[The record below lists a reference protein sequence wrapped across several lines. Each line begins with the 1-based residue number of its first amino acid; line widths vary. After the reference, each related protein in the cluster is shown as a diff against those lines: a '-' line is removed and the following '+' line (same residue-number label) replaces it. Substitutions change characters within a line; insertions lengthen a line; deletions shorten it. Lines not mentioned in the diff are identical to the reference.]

1 MEETGVPG
9 GNHRP
14 TASNW
19 WKIER
24 DGIDELPREGWRQW
38 HQWANGSTGSST
50 RSGAAN
56 REKEVIEEI
65 KGHTSPPELYTMC
78 FTSNSTR
85 CRPTAQG
92 DEDVAED
99 EGNNPEDA
107 DNNTKDAANTG
118 VKTGDVDL
126 PRIENWTS
134 ELVGQYRVTEYEGRP
149 YAGIILEVGE
159 IDVQISCMVAI
170 GKNRFFW
177 PRREDVCWYEF
188 DKVICIIPEPQNVT
202 GRHKEVD
209 PLIWAMLQRKMSLDG
224 WLPWFINIFYLSIAL
239 QNIGSGNVELLPYR
253 TINEIETVRP
263 ACSFIS
269 LSIVL
274 YLTW

>member
-1 MEETGVPG
+1 
-9 GNHRP
+9 
-14 TASNW
+14 
-19 WKIER
+19 
-24 DGIDELPREGWRQW
+24 
-38 HQWANGSTGSST
+38 
-50 RSGAAN
+50 
-56 REKEVIEEI
+56 
-65 KGHTSPPELYTMC
+65 MC

-209 PLIWAMLQRKMSLDG
+209 PLIWAMLQRKMSVDG
-224 WLPWFINIFYLSIAL
+224 
-239 QNIGSGNVELLPYR
+239 
-253 TINEIETVRP
+253 
-263 ACSFIS
+263 
-269 LSIVL
+269 
-274 YLTW
+274 